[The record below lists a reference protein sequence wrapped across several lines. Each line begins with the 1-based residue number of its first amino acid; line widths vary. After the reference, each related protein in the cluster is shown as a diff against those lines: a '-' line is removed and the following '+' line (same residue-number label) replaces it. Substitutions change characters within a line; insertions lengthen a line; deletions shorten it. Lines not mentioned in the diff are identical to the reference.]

1 MEEGNHVI
9 YSYIQEPS
17 EEEGP
22 VVYQEEDQLQVV
34 QDQDQNDQEQV
45 LNNDVVLNQ
54 GQEVLVYDDETGEYQ
69 QYYYVP
75 ENQELDANPE
85 AEQALEH
92 LEETIKVEEPEQEES
107 VQLNEEESEAVL
119 KLLENEKDKNNSVKV
134 LNQSD
139 IHDLQP
145 GTLIQCNKCWQTFL
159 SAEFEEHYNTWH
171 KEDHNSAGSE
181 SEFAKQKA
189 RDFNLPQEQV
199 VIVNDPGFNKC
210 AICDLPSRSKKEY
223 LLHYKSRHQGYKL
236 GCPKCSQTYH
246 SPELLQVHFKHFHD
260 RDTPI
265 VQSAGTAKR
274 AHVMLR

>member
-34 QDQDQNDQEQV
+34 QDQDQNDQEQL

-75 ENQELDANPE
+75 ENQLEDPNPEE
-85 AEQALEH
+85 AEQSLEQP
-92 LEETIKVEEPEQEES
+92 EENITDQEQDN
-107 VQLNEEESEAVL
+107 VQLNQEESEAVL
-119 KLLENEKDKNNSVKV
+119 KLLENSEKVDKSEVKV

-171 KEDHNSAGSE
+171 KE
-181 SEFAKQKA
+181 EFC
-189 RDFNLPQEQV
+189 RIRV
-199 VIVNDPGFNKC
+199 
-210 AICDLPSRSKKEY
+210 
-223 LLHYKSRHQGYKL
+223 
-236 GCPKCSQTYH
+236 
-246 SPELLQVHFKHFHD
+246 
-260 RDTPI
+260 
-265 VQSAGTAKR
+265 
-274 AHVMLR
+274 

>member
-34 QDQDQNDQEQV
+34 QDQDQNDQEQL

-92 LEETIKVEEPEQEES
+92 LEESIKVEEPEQEES

-119 KLLENEKDKNNSVKV
+119 KLLESEKDKNNSVKV

-139 IHDLQP
+139 IHR
-145 GTLIQCNKCWQTFL
+145 LIYTDSKT
-159 SAEFEEHYNTWH
+159 T
-171 KEDHNSAGSE
+171 NS
-181 SEFAKQKA
+181 F
-189 RDFNLPQEQV
+189 
-199 VIVNDPGFNKC
+199 
-210 AICDLPSRSKKEY
+210 
-223 LLHYKSRHQGYKL
+223 
-236 GCPKCSQTYH
+236 
-246 SPELLQVHFKHFHD
+246 
-260 RDTPI
+260 
-265 VQSAGTAKR
+265 
-274 AHVMLR
+274 M